1 VAETVQNLSAIAIAM
16 AVEPQYVCG
25 AAYFICTVKGNQV
38 SPRARTLTLP
48 GEKGGKKQQKIRS

>member
-1 VAETVQNLSAIAIAM
+1 VRHTSSA
-16 AVEPQYVCG
+16 P
-25 AAYFICTVKGNQV
+25 VKGNHV